1 MTSGPQGRH
10 PRNSEVPLEIL
21 TPPWWHRKSEGLR
34 GSTSD
39 RKDRPPPTAG
49 PERPG
54 PPRRALPEAP
64 GDGAAAAHALTERV
78 REAIR
83 ERHYSPR
90 TEKSYVGWVR
100 RFLAFHRYEDA
111 TRMGAT
117 EVRAYLTH
125 LATNRRVSASTQN
138 QAFSALLFLFRAV
151 LGHKLEELDDTPRA
165 KRPTRLPVVLS
176 RSEARALID
185 HLPGRLWLVGSLMYG
200 AGLRLQECL
209 MLRVKDVDFD
219 RRVLMVRDGKGRKDR
234 ESVLPDAVGEPLR
247 RHLDHVR
254 SAHERDVADGRGAV
268 SLPEALER
276 KYPRAPWELGWQW
289 VFPASREYVDTRT
302 GLLRRHHLH
311 PTLVQRTIRTAVK
324 EAGLTKP
331 ATSHS
336 LRHSFATHML
346 EAGYDIRTVQEL
358 LGHRELNTT
367 MIYTHVTTV
376 GSKGVR
382 SPLDH
387 QVLPPLSQGNPIGQ
401 NSPSS
406 RRLIRRD

>member
-1 MTSGPQGRH
+1 MTRVHKSRSIGDD
-10 PRNSEVPLEIL
+10 EPLPDIR
-21 TPPWWHRKSEGLR
+21 TPPPWLRYTRGERDSPVGRQLPPGSVATSE
-34 GSTSD
+34 D
-39 RKDRPPPTAG
+39 RAPAG
-49 PERPG
+49 GER
-54 PPRRALPEAP
+54 
-64 GDGAAAAHALTERV
+64 AAASHALAERV
-78 REAIR
+78 RAAIR
-83 ERHYSPR
+83 ARHYSRR
-90 TEKSYVGWVR
+90 TEKSYVGWAR
-100 RFLAFHRYEDA
+100 RFLAFHRHADIA
-111 TRMGAT
+111 GLGAT

-125 LATNRRVSASTQN
+125 LVTNRRVSASTQN
-138 QAFSALLFLFRAV
+138 QAFSALLFLFREV
-151 LGHKLEELDDTPRA
+151 LGRDLKDLDDTPRA

-209 MLRVKDVDFD
+209 SLRIKDVDFG
-219 RRVLMVRDGKGRKDR
+219 RRTLVIRDGKGRKDR
-234 ESVLPDAVGEPLR
+234 ESVLPDTLGEPLR
-247 RHLDHVR
+247 RHLEELRV
-254 SAHERDVADGRGAV
+254 AHARDVADGRGAV
-268 SLPEALER
+268 SLPDALER

-289 VFPASREYVDTRT
+289 VFPAGREYVDTRT

-311 PTLVQRTIRTAVK
+311 PTAVQRAFRTAAK
-324 EAGLTKP
+324 EASLTKP

-367 MIYTHVTTV
+367 MIYTHVTTI

-401 NSPSS
+401 NSPTPA
-406 RRLIRRD
+406 RPRHLDRA

>member
-1 MTSGPQGRH
+1 MVNGPAARQPGGAG
-10 PRNSEVPLEIL
+10 VPLDVL
-21 TPPWWHRKSEGLR
+21 TPPWWLRKSKAFR
-34 GSTSD
+34 GSASVRT
-39 RKDRPPPTAG
+39 PHPAG
-49 PERPG
+49 
-54 PPRRALPEAP
+54 RAAP
-64 GDGAAAAHALTERV
+64 GTHCGDAAAAHALAERV

-83 ERHYSPR
+83 ARHYSRR

-100 RFLAFHRYEDA
+100 RFLAFHGHADA

-125 LATNRRVSASTQN
+125 LATRRRVSASTQN
-138 QAFSALLFLFRAV
+138 QAFSALLFLFRQV
-151 LGHKLEELDDTPRA
+151 LGQDLEALEDTPRA

-176 RSEARALID
+176 RAEAAALIS
-185 HLPGRLWLVGSLMYG
+185 HLPGRLWLVGSLIYG

-209 MLRVKDVDFD
+209 SLRVKDVDFD
-219 RRVLMVRDGKGRKDR
+219 RRVLTVRDGKGRKDR
-234 ESVLPDAVGEPLR
+234 ETVLPDALGEALR
-247 RHLDHVR
+247 GHLR
-254 SAHERDVADGRGAV
+254 KIRGAHEKELADGRGAV

-276 KYPRAPWELGWQW
+276 KYPRAPWKIGWQW
-289 VFPASREYVDTRT
+289 VFPAGREYVDRTT

-311 PTLVQRTIRTAVK
+311 PTAVQRAFRAAAA
-324 EAGLTKP
+324 EAGLTKR

-358 LGHRELNTT
+358 MGHRELNTT

-387 QVLPPLSQGNPIGQ
+387 RVLPPLSQGNPIGQ
-401 NSPSS
+401 NMPSQ
-406 RRLIRRD
+406 RRPLREHDD

>member
-1 MTSGPQGRH
+1 
-10 PRNSEVPLEIL
+10 
-21 TPPWWHRKSEGLR
+21 
-34 GSTSD
+34 
-39 RKDRPPPTAG
+39 
-49 PERPG
+49 
-54 PPRRALPEAP
+54 
-64 GDGAAAAHALTERV
+64 
-78 REAIR
+78 
-83 ERHYSPR
+83 
-90 TEKSYVGWVR
+90 
-100 RFLAFHRYEDA
+100 
-111 TRMGAT
+111 
-117 EVRAYLTH
+117 
-125 LATNRRVSASTQN
+125 
-138 QAFSALLFLFRAV
+138 V
-151 LGHKLEELDDTPRA
+151 LGRKLEDLDDTPRA

-176 RSEARALID
+176 RSEARAVID
-185 HLPGRLWLVGSLMYG
+185 HLPGRVWLVGSLMYG

-209 MLRVKDVDFD
+209 TLRMKDVDFD

-234 ESVLPDAVGEPLR
+234 ETVLPDTLREPLR
-247 RHLDHVR
+247 RHLDQVR
-254 SAHERDVADGRGAV
+254 PAHERDVADGRGAV

-311 PTLVQRTIRTAVK
+311 PTMVQRAFRTAVK
-324 EAGLTKP
+324 KAGLTKP

-387 QVLPPLSQGNPIGQ
+387 QVLQPLSQGYPIGQ

-406 RRLIRRD
+406 RRPGQRDRD